1 MEALGDFLT
10 KLTATFGGGF
20 ALVGSYQ
27 ERLLEGAKLSLTLAV
42 CSLAVS
48 LLVGMV
54 VCLAKMSKNPWLH
67 MPATAYTTVVRGIP
81 DLVQLFLLYYG
92 GQYLLNA
99 LSKAYGWE
107 RLDMSPFTTGV
118 LAIGMIFGAYMA
130 ESFRGGFLA
139 IPKGQIEAARAYG
152 MTAPV
157 IFWRISRP
165 QMLRYALPSI
175 GNNWLVLMK
184 STALVSL
191 IQLQDLVFIANTS
204 ARTVQKKDLFAGFW
218 FYGAVAL
225 FFLLLTTISIIVLWW
240 LKRRYSAGFDMRAS

>member
-1 MEALGDFLT
+1 M
-10 KLTATFGGGF
+10 F
-20 ALVGSYQ
+20 AVLLDYQ
-27 ERLLEGAKLSLTLAV
+27 DRLLEGAKLSVALAL

-48 LLVGMV
+48 LVVGIV
-54 VCLAKMSKNPWLH
+54 VCLAKMSKNPWLRL
-67 MPATAYTTVVRGIP
+67 PATGYTTIVRGIP

-99 LSKAYGWE
+99 LSKAYGWG
-107 RLDMSPFTTGV
+107 RLDMNPFITGV

-152 MTAPV
+152 MRPGT

-204 ARTVQKKDLFAGFW
+204 ARTAQKKDLFAGFW
-218 FYGAVAL
+218 FYGAVAV
-225 FFLLLTTISIIVLWW
+225 FFLLLTTISIAVLWW
-240 LKRRYSAGFDMRAS
+240 LKRRYSTGFDTRTS

>member
-1 MEALGDFLT
+1 MNALAVLSG
-10 KLTATFGGGF
+10 
-20 ALVGSYQ
+20 YQ
-27 ERLLEGAKLSLTLAV
+27 DRLLEGAILSVKLAFA
-42 CSLAVS
+42 SLAVA
-48 LLVGMV
+48 LLVGIV
-54 VCLAKMSKNPWLH
+54 VCLCSMSKNPWLRV
-67 MPATAYTTVVRGIP
+67 PATAYTTIVRGVP

-99 LSKAYGWE
+99 LSATFGWG
-107 RLDMSPFTTGV
+107 RLDMNPFITGV
-118 LAIGMIFGAYMA
+118 LAIGFIFDAYMS

-152 MTAPV
+152 MSAKT

-191 IQLQDLVFIANTS
+191 IQLQDLVFIANVS
-204 ARTVQKKDLFAGFW
+204 ARTAQKKDLFAGFW

-225 FFLLLTTISIIVLWW
+225 FFLLMTTVSLIVLWW
-240 LKRRYSAGFDMRAS
+240 LKRRYSAGFEARTP